1 VVDLGAARGELPGAL
16 ELAARMVKVAEE
28 FGAANLRAMAR
39 GELARAHALRGEWQ
53 EAARLFEEAI
63 ALWSGRSWRS

>member
-1 VVDLGAARGELPGAL
+1 
-16 ELAARMVKVAEE
+16 VAEE